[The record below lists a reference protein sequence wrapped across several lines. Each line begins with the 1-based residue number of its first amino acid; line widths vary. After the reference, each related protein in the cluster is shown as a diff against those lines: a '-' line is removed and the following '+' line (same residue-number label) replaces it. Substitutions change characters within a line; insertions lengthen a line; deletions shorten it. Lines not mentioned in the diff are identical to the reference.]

1 MSVLNRP
8 MFNKQVV
15 RRFEGSSQRGETANP
30 EPMLTKLFEMF
41 KRLNPNYDPETDEFR
56 QDEFKEEKEK
66 SKDQVISK
74 LYELIQKEDPESTL
88 REGEFASEELTNKN
102 PELYSLYNAF
112 LADNIDS
119 KEAED
124 DLKKYLDDP
133 NAVTRE
139 GEKQQETRASEL
151 SDIFNQIKKIN
162 EDAVLRE
169 GEFATELN
177 APGVSS
183 ALLKQY
189 NDLISN
195 KKSDVTREGEKSLF
209 GITLPFKEG
218 GEVDAEDVGIMD
230 GFKEGEAEQ
239 IVQKGEE
246 GKEKIDSAQDYSELM
261 NSTRGDSAS
270 EEQRRDELA
279 QYVGEKDA
287 EQTPDS
293 VLALIQ
299 PLMQMLDTE
308 AGTTG
313 IAASQQAQMNM
324 PQPTPQMQGGIPGFK
339 DGGIVYRNKGSNIL
353 GEMMNFE
360 DQYLKESG
368 VQENEDMKV
377 AEQNLNLLNYLGTLD
392 DVESGDTA
400 LKKKYDTNYK
410 IFSEI
415 LGGQGP
421 SKDQMQGEMLTQV
434 VAPLAFAYAQGAPL
448 EEILATG
455 SQKIGQMAS
464 AFDKLKRKDEAAI
477 RNAALTQALKKEDD
491 PLIKVFLKDDPSTP
505 GDEGLQSVYRK
516 TSEVIAFPDLYTAE
530 SVSKVEAE
538 INKTKEETKG
548 IEFDNAEK
556 QIKLKY
562 SDLLNQLDIN
572 QKEELIQ
579 SQILENKLKQIDI
592 NTKPDLLKAQLDGI
606 NLDNTE
612 KVINNEFL
620 RPQKVLE
627 LENLSTD
634 LDIKIQDLKRKT
646 IENEFAKQ
654 LKDLDVLEKE
664 ALINEKLQT
673 YDFNEVNNVLLLEEK
688 RAEIDNLRL
697 TGENLTLENEYDAI
711 KNKFAEE
718 GFSLDLQTKAIN
730 NLIKQQENIKLSIEN
745 EYLPQEK
752 KLGLDKLNE
761 EIKALEE
768 STYGQLIENAKGEIE
783 LNNYSQEKELQLNK
797 LKLENEVLQY
807 KIDNPEKD
815 WTKTKTVLD
824 YKNKWMDSSIVK
836 NTTERQNMMQAL
848 VTSAQ
853 QESGPGDI
861 SFIFQYMKFLDPNS
875 VVRENEFATAANAG
889 GVPENVR
896 NLFNKIQAGEI
907 LPDSVKEDFLRTAS
921 DLYLIQIDN
930 YMNQY
935 NTEKAIAERMF
946 GVDEVQN
953 AIPML
958 TIDEKL
964 IEGIKN
970 GNKFDNYLE
979 SIK

>member
-15 RRFEGSSQRGETANP
+15 KRFEGSSQRGETANP
-30 EPMLTKLFEMF
+30 EPILTRLFEMF
-41 KRLNPNYDPETDEFR
+41 KRLNSDYDPETDEFR

-88 REGEFASEELTNKN
+88 REGEFASEELRNKN

-124 DLKKYLDDP
+124 DLKKYLDDKS
-133 NAVTRE
+133 VVRE
-139 GEKQQETRASEL
+139 GEKKGEGFNY
-151 SDIFNQIKKIN
+151 DIEIDGKNYNFSFDEPLTEQGLN
-162 EDAVLRE
+162 EFRNKLNIDPNATVRE
-169 GEFATELN
+169 GEM
-177 APGVSS
+177 P
-183 ALLKQY
+183 Q
-189 NDLISN
+189 
-195 KKSDVTREGEKSLF
+195 KSLF

-246 GKEKIDSAQDYSELM
+246 GKQKIDSAQDYSELM

-377 AEQNLNLLNYLGTLD
+377 AEQNLNLVNFLGTLD

-400 LKKKYDTNYK
+400 LKKKYDANYK

-491 PLIKVFLKDDPSTP
+491 PLIKVFLKDDPNTP

-538 INKTKEETKG
+538 INKTIEETKG
-548 IEFDNAEK
+548 IKFENAEK

-562 SDLLNQLDIN
+562 TDLLEQLNIN
-572 QKEELIQ
+572 EKEELIQ
-579 SQILENKLKQIDI
+579 SVILENELKEIDI
-592 NTKPDLLKAQLDGI
+592 TTKPDILKAQLESI
-606 NLDNTE
+606 NLANTE

-620 RPQKVLE
+620 RPAKVLE

-646 IENEFAKQ
+646 IETEFAAQ
-654 LKDLDVLEKE
+654 LAELDVLEKE

-673 YDFNEVNNVLLLEEK
+673 FDFNEVNNVLLLEEK

-718 GFSLDLQTKAIN
+718 GFTLDLQTKAIN

-761 EIKALEE
+761 EIELLQE
-768 STYGQLIENAKGEIE
+768 TNYGQMITNSKNEIE
-783 LNNYSQEKELQLNK
+783 LNNYSQEKELELEK
-797 LKLENEVLQY
+797 LKLETETLQY
-807 KIDNPEKD
+807 KLDNPEKD
-815 WTKTKTVLD
+815 WTKIKEVVAF
-824 YKNKWMDSSIVK
+824 KNKWKDSSIYK
-836 NTTERQNMMQAL
+836 NTVERQDMLQDLQTAADDN
-848 VTSAQ
+848 
-853 QESGPGDI
+853 SGASDI
-861 SFIFQYMKFLDPNS
+861 TFIFRYMKFLDPTS
-875 VVRENEFATAANAG
+875 VVREGEFATAAEAG
-889 GVPENVR
+889 GVPEKFA
-896 NLFNKIQAGEI
+896 NLRDKILAGSILTSEVKQQFLEVANKMYITQ
-907 LPDSVKEDFLRTAS
+907 L
-921 DLYLIQIDN
+921 DN
-930 YMNQY
+930 YQRTY
-935 NTEKAIAERMF
+935 ESESAIAERIF
-946 GVDEVQN
+946 GSNEVQN
-953 AIPML
+953 AIIPL
-958 TIDEKL
+958 SDIVDTRLLKRIQRNEVIDDYLQSL
-964 IEGIKN
+964 IPSN
-970 GNKFDNYLE
+970 
-979 SIK
+979 

>member
-15 RRFEGSSQRGETANP
+15 KRFEGSSQRGETANP
-30 EPMLTKLFEMF
+30 EPILTRLFEMF
-41 KRLNPNYDPETDEFR
+41 KRLNPDYDPETDEFR
-56 QDEFKEEKEK
+56 QEEFKEEQEK
-66 SKDQVISK
+66 SKNQVISK

-124 DLKKYLDDP
+124 DLKKYLDDKSVVREGEKNVDSLIKVFSKEDP
-133 NAVTRE
+133 NTPIFKKISEITSNPDLYSVTRE
-139 GEKQQETRASEL
+139 GELPLDT
-151 SDIFNQIKKIN
+151 
-162 EDAVLRE
+162 
-169 GEFATELN
+169 
-177 APGVSS
+177 
-183 ALLKQY
+183 
-189 NDLISN
+189 N
-195 KKSDVTREGEKSLF
+195 KVTREGEKSLF

-246 GKEKIDSAQDYSELM
+246 GKQKIDSAQDYSELM

-377 AEQNLNLLNYLGTLD
+377 AEQNLNLVNFLGTLD

-400 LKKKYDTNYK
+400 LKKKYDANYK

-491 PLIKVFLKDDPSTP
+491 PLIKVFLKDDPNTP

-538 INKTKEETKG
+538 INKTIEETKG

-572 QKEELIQ
+572 EKEELIQ
-579 SQILENKLKQIDI
+579 SQILENKLKEIDI
-592 NTKPDLLKAQLDGI
+592 NTKPELLKAQLEGL

-620 RPQKVLE
+620 RPEKVLE

-646 IENEFAKQ
+646 IETEFAAQ
-654 LKDLDVLEKE
+654 LQELDVLEKE

-673 YDFNEVNNVLLLEEK
+673 FDFNEVNNVLLLEEK
-688 RAEIDNLRL
+688 RAEIDNLKL

-718 GFSLDLQTKAIN
+718 GFTLENQTKAID

-761 EIKALEE
+761 EIELLQE
-768 STYGQLIENAKGEIE
+768 TNYGQIITNSKNEIE
-783 LNNYSQEKELQLNK
+783 LNNYSQEKELQLEK
-797 LKLENEVLQY
+797 LKLETETLQY
-807 KIDNPEKD
+807 KLDNPEKD
-815 WTKTKTVLD
+815 WTKIKQVND
-824 YKNKWMDSSIVK
+824 FKNKWKDSSIYK
-836 NTTERQNMMQAL
+836 NTVERQDMLQDLQTAADDN
-848 VTSAQ
+848 
-853 QESGPGDI
+853 SGASDI
-861 SFIFQYMKFLDPNS
+861 TFIFRYMKFLDPTS
-875 VVRENEFATAANAG
+875 VVREGEFATAAEAG
-889 GVPENVR
+889 GVPEKFA
-896 NLFNKIQAGEI
+896 NLRDKILAGSILTSEVKQQFLEVANKMYITQ
-907 LPDSVKEDFLRTAS
+907 L
-921 DLYLIQIDN
+921 DN
-930 YMNQY
+930 YQRTY
-935 NTEKAIAERMF
+935 DSESAIAERIF
-946 GVDEVQN
+946 GVNEVEN
-953 AIPML
+953 AIIPL
-958 TIDEKL
+958 SDIVDQRLLKRIQQKEVIADYLQSL
-964 IEGIKN
+964 IPSN
-970 GNKFDNYLE
+970 
-979 SIK
+979 